1 MMTSQERVFKIDKVI
16 FSYHTKDIL
25 NPVSS
30 NLDHEVKSYSRSNS
44 STKMRKNKIV
54 RKNFLGYK
62 MGK

>member
-44 STKMRKNKIV
+44 STKMRKN
-54 RKNFLGYK
+54 
-62 MGK
+62 